1 MNKIDF
7 FVQRGDEAYFAE
19 CEQFAIV
26 TQGESIDELI
36 KNIYE
41 AVDLY
46 FEDSTTE
53 LQNYKLLVHYELPEL
68 SYA

>member
-1 MNKIDF
+1 MMNFDF
-7 FVQRGDEAYFAE
+7 MVHRGEDSYFAE

-26 TQGESIDELI
+26 TQGQSIDEVI
-36 KNIYE
+36 QNIYE

-46 FEDSTTE
+46 FEDDS
-53 LQNYKLLVHYELPEL
+53 LLKDSKIFVHYELPEM